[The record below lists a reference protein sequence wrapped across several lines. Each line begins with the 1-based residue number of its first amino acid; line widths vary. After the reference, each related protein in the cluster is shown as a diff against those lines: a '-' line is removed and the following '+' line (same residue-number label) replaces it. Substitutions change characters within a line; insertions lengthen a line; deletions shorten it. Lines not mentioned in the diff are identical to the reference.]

1 MTPLA
6 PSPIP
11 PGEPDTVGANGR
23 NMDVVRLDIPEIVLL
38 RPRRIADARG
48 HFSETWRRDALAA
61 AGIAVDFVQDNLS
74 LSARRGTLRG
84 LHFQSPPHAQAKLV
98 GVITGRILD
107 VAVDVRVGSPT
118 YGRHVAHELGADD
131 GRQLY
136 VPAGFLHGFVTL
148 EPDTRVFYK
157 VSDVYA
163 PACDGA
169 VRWDDPDLAID
180 WGVAAGE
187 VIISDKDAAAGAFAD
202 FRSPF
207 VHEREGAA

>member
-1 MTPLA
+1 
-6 PSPIP
+6 
-11 PGEPDTVGANGR
+11 
-23 NMDVVRLDIPEIVLL
+23 MDVVRLKIPEIVQL

-48 HFSETWRRDALAA
+48 HFSETWRRDVLRD
-61 AGIAVDFVQDNLS
+61 AGIAADFVQDNLS
-74 LSARRGTLRG
+74 FSARPGTLRG
-84 LHFQSPPHAQAKLV
+84 LHYQSPPHAQAKLV

-107 VAVDVRVGSPT
+107 VAVDVRIGSST
-118 YGRHVAHELGADD
+118 YGRHVSCELSAED

-136 VPAGFLHGFVTL
+136 VPTGFLHGFVTL

-163 PACDGA
+163 PACDGG

-180 WGVAAGE
+180 WGLAPGQA
-187 VIISDKDAAAGAFAD
+187 ILSDKDAVAPAFAD

-207 VHEREGAA
+207 VCDAQGPA